1 MLINFIAAALCT
13 AVIAGA
19 RWCID
24 KIRKKSRNWSAT
36 VYYWIWIGF
45 LVLSVI
51 SWVFDNHPKYQK
63 IRVSYTEYYAYCIKS
78 VGNTENTLIKQSSGV
93 DFCDCIANQ
102 MVSQE
107 YINEHSLKA
116 AGEVAA
122 AVCTNK
128 IDKILSAKGL

>member
-13 AVIAGA
+13 VVIAVA

-36 VYYWIWIGF
+36 VYYWVWIGF
-45 LVLSVI
+45 LVLSAI
-51 SWVFDNHPKYQK
+51 SWAFDNHPKYLK
-63 IRVSYTEYYAYCIKS
+63 IRGSYTEYYAYCIKS

-93 DFCDCIANQ
+93 DFCNCIANQ

-116 AGEVAA
+116 AGEAAA